1 MYFRQFWQDKR
12 LEFERR
18 PNLENLVVGA
28 EYINQIW
35 TPDTFFVNEKTAY
48 FHVATTENQF
58 LRILHD
64 GKVLRSIR
72 WVPRCP
78 ISFHVSLRAACISTS
93 LSMKEPSL
101 MFRCLVATTP
111 LHHNFPSSGW
121 LRLSVPPWDTLSL
134 PLSPQNDC
142 FGCCRQ
148 IRATPTH
155 IHIVNETISFSRLTI
170 TASCPMDLQYFPM
183 DSQLCYI
190 EIESCKLIT
199 ITKIHSN
206 MLWFQLGTRWVIFG
220 TSGTMGSTQFRCP
233 ETCPCHSLR

>member
-1 MYFRQFWQDKR
+1 MT
-12 LEFERR
+12 ERFC
-18 PNLENLVVGA
+18 GA
-28 EYINQIW
+28 FGESQGVQY
-35 TPDTFFVNEKTAY
+35 
-48 FHVATTENQF
+48 
-58 LRILHD
+58 
-64 GKVLRSIR
+64 
-72 WVPRCP
+72 
-78 ISFHVSLRAACISTS
+78 
-93 LSMKEPSL
+93 LSMSLFVLPASQRLSPWKSPPWCLGVWWPPPSSEK
-101 MFRCLVATTP
+101 A

>member
-72 WVPRCP
+72 WVLRCP
-78 ISFHVSLRAACISTS
+78 TIFPCVSLRDACISTS
-93 LSMKEPSL
+93 LSVKEPSL
-101 MFRCLVATTP
+101 MFRCLVATIT
-111 LHHNFPSSGW
+111 SS
-121 LRLSVPPWDTLSL
+121 PH
-134 PLSPQNDC
+134 
-142 FGCCRQ
+142 
-148 IRATPTH
+148 IRM
-155 IHIVNETISFSRLTI
+155 I
-170 TASCPMDLQYFPM
+170 
-183 DSQLCYI
+183 I
-190 EIESCKLIT
+190 EIICFPLRHSDVPASIT
-199 ITKIHSN
+199 TEWLLWMLSSN
-206 MLWFQLGTRWVIFG
+206 
-220 TSGTMGSTQFRCP
+220 
-233 ETCPCHSLR
+233 